1 VTIARLLCV
10 ALLVF
15 LVGCG
20 DEPSGNQP
28 QPSVAEQIAEITSA
42 KTNPVAPEQ
51 VSEVFALG
59 SDFTDLQRDLLRK
72 ELVGSV
78 VEWDIQVYE
87 IDYADGVYKVTSQPI
102 PIKSKQAV
110 NMLRASFSV
119 YPQDERDHDLMRKAK
134 TNDRVMI
141 RGKVQDV
148 VLRAAVLIEPAVL
161 VVQRNSAS
169 PAR

>member
-1 VTIARLLCV
+1 MTIARMLCV
-10 ALLVF
+10 ALFML
-15 LVGCG
+15 LAGCG
-20 DEPSGNQP
+20 EEPSGKQP
-28 QPSVAEQIAEITSA
+28 QPSAAEQIAEITSA

-59 SDFTDLQRDLLRK
+59 SEFTDLQRDILRK

-87 IDYADGVYKVTSQPI
+87 IAYADGIYKVTSQPI
-102 PIKSKQAV
+102 PIKSRQAI

-119 YPQDERDHDLMRKAK
+119 YPQDEQDHELLRMAK
-134 TNDRVMI
+134 TNERIKI

-148 VLRAAVLIEPAVL
+148 VLRTVVLIEPAAL
-161 VVQRNSAS
+161 VADMTPSR
-169 PAR
+169 

>member
-1 VTIARLLCV
+1 MTIARLLRV
-10 ALLVF
+10 AMLVS

-20 DEPSGNQP
+20 DEPSVNQP
-28 QPSVAEQIAEITSA
+28 QPSAAQQIVEIISA

-87 IDYADGVYKVTSQPI
+87 IDYADGIYKVTSQPI

-110 NMLRASFSV
+110 NMLRASFAV
-119 YPQDERDHDLMRKAK
+119 YPHDDRDHELLRKAK
-134 TNDRVMI
+134 TNDRLNI

-148 VLRAAVLIEPAVL
+148 VLRTVVLIEPAVL
-161 VVQRNSAS
+161 ISKK
-169 PAR
+169 

>member
-1 VTIARLLCV
+1 MTIARLLRV
-10 ALLVF
+10 AMLVS

-20 DEPSGNQP
+20 DEPSVNQP
-28 QPSVAEQIAEITSA
+28 QPSAAQQIAEIISA
-42 KTNPVAPEQ
+42 KTNPVAPEL

-59 SDFTDLQRDLLRK
+59 SDFTDLQRDLLWK

-87 IDYADGVYKVTSQPI
+87 IDYADGIYKVTSQPI

-110 NMLRASFSV
+110 NMLRASFAV
-119 YPQDERDHDLMRKAK
+119 YPHDDRDHELLRKAK
-134 TNDRVMI
+134 TNDRLNI

-148 VLRAAVLIEPAVL
+148 VLRTVVLIEPAVL
-161 VVQRNSAS
+161 ISKK
-169 PAR
+169 

>member
-1 VTIARLLCV
+1 MTIARLLRV
-10 ALLVF
+10 AMLVS

-20 DEPSGNQP
+20 DEPSVNQP
-28 QPSVAEQIAEITSA
+28 QPSAAQQIAEITSA
-42 KTNPVAPEQ
+42 KTNPVAPEL

-87 IDYADGVYKVTSQPI
+87 IGYADGVYKVTSQPI

-119 YPQDERDHDLMRKAK
+119 YPQGERDHDLLRKAK
-134 TNDRVMI
+134 TNDRIKI
-141 RGKVQDV
+141 RGKVQDI
-148 VLRAAVLIEPAVL
+148 VLRTAVIIEPAVL
-161 VVQRNSAS
+161 VARSTSANS
-169 PAR
+169 R

>member
-1 VTIARLLCV
+1 MTIARLLRV
-10 ALLVF
+10 AMVVS

-20 DEPSGNQP
+20 DEPSVNQP
-28 QPSVAEQIAEITSA
+28 PPSAAQQIAEITSA
-42 KTNPVAPEQ
+42 NTNPVAPEL

-78 VEWDIQVYE
+78 VKWDIQVYE

-102 PIKSKQAV
+102 PIKSRQAV
-110 NMLRASFSV
+110 NMLRASISV
-119 YPQDERDHDLMRKAK
+119 YPQDEREHELLQKAK
-134 TNDRVMI
+134 TNDRLMI

-148 VLRAAVLIEPAVL
+148 VLRTVVLIEPAVL
-161 VVQRNSAS
+161 VADMTLSR
-169 PAR
+169 

>member
-1 VTIARLLCV
+1 MTIARLLRV
-10 ALLVF
+10 AMVVS

-28 QPSVAEQIAEITSA
+28 QPSAAQQIAEITSA

-110 NMLRASFSV
+110 NMLRASISV
-119 YPQDERDHDLMRKAK
+119 YPQDEWEHELLQKAK
-134 TNDRVMI
+134 TNDRLMI
-141 RGKVQDV
+141 RGKVQDI
-148 VLRAAVLIEPAVL
+148 VLRTVVVIEPALL
-161 VVQRNSAS
+161 VS
-169 PAR
+169 PSVIK